1 MINSKKKAREFS
13 SFDFSSWTKN
23 KPEIDT
29 YTFKQKKKMI
39 NQLIKECY
47 FMVGSISSVYM
58 HLNGN

>member
-29 YTFKQKKKMI
+29 YTFKQKKKKNDKST
-39 NQLIKECY
+39 NQRMLFY
-47 FMVGSISSVYM
+47 GW
-58 HLNGN
+58 

>member
-29 YTFKQKKKMI
+29 YTFKQKKKNDKST
-39 NQLIKECY
+39 NQRMLFY
-47 FMVGSISSVYM
+47 GW
-58 HLNGN
+58 